1 MRHVEADPPAE
12 LHGDLV
18 GVLPDTLLLEA
29 IRAEHITAGEYA
41 VPASQVQPASIDL
54 TLGTV
59 AHRLRASFLP
69 NNATVEQKVKEL
81 GQASIP
87 LHDGALLEAKVPY
100 LIPLREELDLPPWL
114 RAKANPKSSTGRTDV
129 FTRLL
134 TDNGYQFDEV
144 RPGYRGKLYLE
155 VVSLS
160 FPIQV
165 STGLSLN
172 QLRFMVGPST
182 KLTDEEIWAEHR
194 AQPLLY
200 DDASGDT
207 GVPEPT
213 ISGGLLL
220 SLELGAAQE
229 AVGFRARSHTL
240 PLDLRA
246 KGSLRVDDFW
256 EPVRGEDGDRIVLA
270 PETFYLLL
278 SKERVS
284 VPPHLACEM
293 VAYDPTSGELRTH
306 YAGFFDPGFG
316 SGPGRH
322 GSRAALEVRA
332 HDVPFIVELGQSV
345 CKLSFERMV
354 GEPKSPYGAAGRS
367 HYQGQSHTLSKHFGR
382 EGQLPLG

>member
-1 MRHVEADPPAE
+1 MDAAPPAE

-18 GVLPDTLLLEA
+18 GVLPDVLLHEA
-29 IRAEHITAGEYA
+29 ISAEHITAGEYH

-54 TLGTV
+54 TLGSV

-69 NNATVEQKVKEL
+69 NDATVDAKIKEL
-81 GQASIP
+81 GQASVP

-134 TDNGYQFDEV
+134 TDNGFQFDEV

-160 FPIQV
+160 FPIRV

-172 QLRFMVGPST
+172 QLRLMVGPST
-182 KLTDEEIWAEHR
+182 RLTDDEIRRAHEESA
-194 AQPLLY
+194 LLY
-200 DDASGDT
+200 DEST
-207 GVPEPT
+207 GAKVPEPT

-220 SLELGAAQE
+220 SLELGASLKS
-229 AVGFRARSHTL
+229 VGFRARSHTL
-240 PLDLRA
+240 PLDLAA
-246 KGSLRVDDFW
+246 KGSLRVEDFW
-256 EPVRGEDGDRIVLA
+256 EPVRSEEGDRIVLA

-278 SKERVS
+278 SREKVS
-284 VPPHLACEM
+284 IPPHLACEM

-316 SGPGRH
+316 YLGAGQH

-332 HDVPFIVELGQSV
+332 HDVPFFVEDGQSV

-354 GEPKSPYGAAGRS
+354 SEPRLPYGAAGRS
-367 HYQGQSHTLSKHFGR
+367 HYQGQSHTLSKHFVQD
-382 EGQLPLG
+382 GQPPLS